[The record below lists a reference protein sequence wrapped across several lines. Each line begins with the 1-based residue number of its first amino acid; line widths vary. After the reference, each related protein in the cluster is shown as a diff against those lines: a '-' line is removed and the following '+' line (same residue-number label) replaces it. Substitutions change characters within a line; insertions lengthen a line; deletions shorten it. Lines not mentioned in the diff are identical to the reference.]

1 MASRDIVLTDV
12 DGNQIMPITRSNNVF
27 TGEGVTLDETLRNI
41 AGGGSAV
48 VVDTALSETSENPVQ
63 NKVIAS
69 KLNEVFQSVSNGKEL
84 IASAITDKGIET
96 DATAEFST
104 MAENIS
110 NIEGGT
116 SLDIEGGHV
125 AYFYDN
131 DSKLM
136 EVHGVIDGTEIVKP
150 HYFCDTWQDKEGNV
164 YAFPLTLT
172 EDVKLYAMTAENY
185 AQKYYAFYNI
195 SEVECPYLL
204 IGLNTENTLY
214 INFCTQPP
222 IVTSTDWTINS
233 GYAYLGYFKSVTDI
247 DFTNLNE
254 LYEYITTNIT
264 VESSLNGGWGEY
276 SDTYKQYQLIS
287 NYVYGNQDYD
297 YDNYVDLT

>member
-1 MASRDIVLTDV
+1 MASRDVVLTDV

-48 VVDTALSETSENPVQ
+48 VVDSALSEISENPVQ
-63 NKVIAS
+63 NKAIAS

-150 HYFCDTWQDKEGNV
+150 HYFCDTWRDKEGNV

-195 SEVECPYLL
+195 SETEYPYLY
-204 IGLNTENTLY
+204 IGVSVDKFLMF
-214 INFCTQPP
+214 FCTDPTGTTDTQ
-222 IVTSTDWTINS
+222 IVIDS
-233 GYAYLGYFKSVTDI
+233 GYAYVGYSSTIPEI
-247 DFTNLNE
+247 DFTNLSE
-254 LYEYITTNIT
+254 LYDWITTT
-264 VESSLNGGWGEY
+264 FPTLTLNGPY
-276 SDTYKQYQLIS
+276 SDTYTSRQSNQLYI
-287 NYVYGNQDYD
+287 YGNEGLD